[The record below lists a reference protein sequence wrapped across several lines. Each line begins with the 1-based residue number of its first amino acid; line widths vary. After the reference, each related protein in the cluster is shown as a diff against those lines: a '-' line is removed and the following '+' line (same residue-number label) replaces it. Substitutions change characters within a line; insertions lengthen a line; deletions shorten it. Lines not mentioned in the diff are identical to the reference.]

1 MEGNANLYQKVLSL
15 IIGHYSLEISDPDRV
30 ELCSD
35 TELQDVF
42 NDLVALTQHKVESFK
57 PENTTQTQCAEHPT
71 DEPQDSFPE
80 SAGQDNLQSESLSP
94 QSPPEAVA
102 CSEVEPVVDASP
114 EATEPKEITPD
125 ADAILPA
132 TIAASSE
139 EEAAPEEG
147 GDQNWQPAPF
157 LSLDITKEA
166 LTAMPEKADLKPG
179 DIPAAPANVSA
190 KITKAFPP
198 AAKINIAN
206 ARVGTPFHSEIDISL
221 DNGETAR
228 IQDVVFAKEIGVFF
242 DPANSVLNGIP
253 SESGDIEMT
262 VTWSQCHGQTY
273 SDKVIFIVNP
283 DPRSLWKIIEPPATD
298 KYFKANIDH
307 KTLYEAEVRIAAAS
321 RRGRSHEHVGSF
333 RDDDFSISHCPDT
346 GWSIMLVADGAGSA
360 KNSRQGSRIVTD
372 TIGQYLTNYFGGDRG
387 RELSELVN
395 RWEPADQQNIGA
407 AFRHQFH
414 QASVMAINN
423 IKNESIAAE
432 ETVKSYST
440 TLLVAVTYR
449 SGEDLFAAAFWMGDG
464 AIAAYG
470 PTGKVRVLG
479 TPDSGEYAGQTR
491 FLDAEAVQDPDFSK
505 RVSIGKWRDISHLI
519 LMTDGVSDP
528 FFETDN
534 GLQRAEKW
542 DALVSE
548 LSSALNTPDKT
559 SEQLAE
565 WLNFFIPGNHDD
577 RTIVVYW

>member
-15 IIGHYSLEISDPDRV
+15 IIGHHSLEISDSARV

-42 NDLVALTQHKVESFK
+42 NDLVALIQNKAQTYK
-57 PENTTQTQCAEHPT
+57 PENTTQTQSAEHPT
-71 DEPQDSFPE
+71 DESRGSFPD
-80 SAGQDNLQSESLSP
+80 SARQDILQSESVSP
-94 QSPPEAVA
+94 QNPPEIVV

-114 EATEPKEITPD
+114 EATEPAGVTPD
-125 ADAILPA
+125 ADTILPA
-132 TIAASSE
+132 TIATSSE
-139 EEAAPEEG
+139 VDVAPEEG
-147 GDQNWQPAPF
+147 GDQNWQLAPF
-157 LSLDITKEA
+157 LPLDITK
-166 LTAMPEKADLKPG
+166 TVPPAMPEKADMKPG
-179 DIPAAPANVSA
+179 DIPAARANTSA
-190 KITKAFPP
+190 KITRALPP
-198 AAKINIAN
+198 FAKINIAN

-228 IQDVVFAKEIGVFF
+228 IQNVVFAKEIGVFF
-242 DPANSVLNGIP
+242 DPENSVLKGIP

-262 VTWSQCHGQTY
+262 VTWSLSHGQTY

-283 DPRSLWKIIEPPATD
+283 DPRSLWKIIEPPAAD

-307 KTLYEAEVRIAAAS
+307 KTLYETEARIAAAS

-360 KNSRQGSRIVTD
+360 KNSRQGSRIVAETV
-372 TIGQYLTNYFGGDRG
+372 GQYLTHYFGGDRG

-395 RWEPADQQNIGA
+395 RWEPADQQNIGT

-505 RVSIGKWRDISHLI
+505 RVSIGKWKDISHLI

-534 GLQRAEKW
+534 GLQKAEKW
-542 DALVSE
+542 DALVNE
-548 LSSALNTPDKT
+548 LSPALNTPDKT